1 MIFGLVELFALCRD
15 SNPAKAEQSSGL
27 FRPER
32 SEALARGV
40 VDLQCKSTSNPCPSA
55 SKGVVI

>member
-1 MIFGLVELFALCRD
+1 MIFGLVEFFALYRD

-32 SEALARGV
+32 SEASARGV
-40 VDLQCKSTSNPCPSA
+40 VDLRSKYTSNPCPSA